1 MGDRRMG
8 RPVTGRQ
15 DVTDERAWNRL
26 RSNYT
31 APNPIRVVHPQEY
44 HEAFI
49 HYFSFFALMAA
60 CAAASRAM
68 GTRKGLQET

>member
-1 MGDRRMG
+1 MG

-15 DVTDERAWNRL
+15 GVTDERAWNRL
-26 RSNYT
+26 RSNYMT
-31 APNPIRVVHPQEY
+31 PNPIRVVHPQEY
-44 HEAFI
+44 HEAF
-49 HYFSFFALMAA
+49 YFSFFALMAA